1 MKRIL
6 MYTNDKIYTTE
17 RMTGGIK
24 RFKMLYDGLVKM
36 GYDVTLFCGESK
48 EVLDKYN
55 KNAFSINRY
64 IKKKRFFNGIN
75 IYCNNRKLI
84 KNLKKE
90 NYDEVIVFDVPTA
103 IGLCLKK
110 IKNINLF
117 LRQDLIEYRKI
128 VLFENR
134 KNVLYRLIY
143 LTFMSIC
150 EFICCKRSRRI
161 IVQCNYD
168 LNNLINRH
176 KFIRKLIA
184 KKSYVQINNVN
195 APWIIEKSTKTK
207 VEKIKN
213 PDLFSIC
220 FIGDFSNTR
229 KGHDVLLPALKRII
243 DEQYKIKCHIIG
255 DGQLLSQVKKEYTDF
270 NNIVFHGRMSN
281 PLEIVKSSNLVI
293 VPSRAD
299 SCPNTVL
306 ESLYND
312 VLVIGSNRGGIPEIL
327 DNEKL
332 LFELNINSIVSKVK
346 TLIDNR
352 ELYNELKKIEE
363 NRKKELSFDWTKK
376 IANIMEATND

>member
-1 MKRIL
+1 

-55 KNAFSINRY
+55 KNAFSINRN

-75 IYCNNRKLI
+75 IYFNNRKLI

-168 LNNLINRH
+168 LDNLINRH